1 MNDDLS
7 DDRLWAL
14 WIGTAVTYRRAI
26 AAVIAVVLVFVTA
39 TAADA
44 HPLNRPEQQCSQI
57 GAGELKRG
65 TYTAVMRWCPTVAH
79 YLNDGER
86 RGLWTWQN
94 GDLTR
99 LMKIVSCE
107 TSPPGD
113 PRSDNPRSSA
123 YGLFQFLD
131 GTWQWMIRVGAH
143 HKMGFDNPSR
153 VMPLDQIAFGVFL
166 AKRFG
171 WTHWRCWRYT

>member
-1 MNDDLS
+1 MTDDDGLT

-26 AAVIAVVLVFVTA
+26 AAVVAVVLVFVTA

-44 HPLNRPEQQCSQI
+44 HPPPEAQCSKI
-57 GAGELKRG
+57 GVSELKRG
-65 TYTAVMRWCPTVAH
+65 TYQAVMRWCPTVAH
-79 YLNDGER
+79 YLDDGER
-86 RGLWTWQN
+86 RGLWTWEN

-113 PRSDNPRSSA
+113 PRSDNPRSTA

-131 GTWQWMIRVGAH
+131 STWRWMIRVGAH
-143 HKMGFDNPSR
+143 RLMGFDNPNR
-153 VMPLDQIAFGVFL
+153 LMPFDQIAFGVFL
-166 AKRFG
+166 AKRYG